1 MSATTESRVMDW
13 AEAFVEATNND
24 PELEAHGRYYTCT
37 YLLDMEDHTFC
48 VWMVAGQIAELAVDT
63 GPLDVPYQFLVRA
76 SADTWRHF
84 GVPQPEPMYHGIFA
98 ATFQRDMTLE
108 GDVLVLMQ
116 NLRCFVRQIELLR
129 TTGVPV

>member
-1 MSATTESRVMDW
+1 VSTPSVEEW
-13 AEAFVEATNND
+13 AHAFIDASNTD
-24 PELEAHGRYYTCT
+24 PELDAHGKYYTCS
-37 YLLDMEDHTFC
+37 YLLDMEEHAFT
-48 VWMVAGQIAELAVDT
+48 VWMVDGKVVEIAADT

-76 SADTWRHF
+76 SAETWRRF
-84 GVPQPEPMYHGIFA
+84 GTPVPEPMYHGIWA

-116 NLRCFVRQIELLR
+116 NLRCFTRQIELLR